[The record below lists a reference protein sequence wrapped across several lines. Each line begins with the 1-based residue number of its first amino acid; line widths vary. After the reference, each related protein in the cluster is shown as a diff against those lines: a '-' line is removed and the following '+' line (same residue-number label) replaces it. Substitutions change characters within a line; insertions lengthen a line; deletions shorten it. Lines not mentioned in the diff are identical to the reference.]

1 MPTIQQLIQYLRA
14 HNHIGSANA
23 VTAGHLANHFGISDG
38 GVQVEMRNVI
48 RDAIANGEL
57 IGSHSRGFYLI
68 DNLAEVDE
76 NLDSLQ
82 SRAENILTRRR
93 NTLTNWNNQNPT
105 NHSTRTDLFVRP

>member
-14 HNHIGSANA
+14 NNHIGHANA
-23 VTAGHLANHFGISDG
+23 VTATDLANHFGISDG

-48 RDAIANGEL
+48 REAISNGEL
-57 IGSHSRGFYLI
+57 IGSPSRGFYLI

-93 NTLTNWNNQNPT
+93 NTLNNWNNQNQA
-105 NHSTRTDLFVRP
+105 NQSTRTDLFVKP